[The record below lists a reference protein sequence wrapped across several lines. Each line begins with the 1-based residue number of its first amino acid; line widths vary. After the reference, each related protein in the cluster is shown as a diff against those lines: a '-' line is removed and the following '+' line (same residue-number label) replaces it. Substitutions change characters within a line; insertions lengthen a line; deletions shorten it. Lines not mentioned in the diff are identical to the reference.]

1 LRELISLEI
10 ETSGGKKV
18 TEKKN
23 WNYFE
28 LSDYKY
34 LTYKELEEKVR
45 FAGSALREV
54 GVEKGKMFNIFAST
68 SKEWQIMANG
78 KLLTSIR
85 DVRRRGD
92 EQENKEKLTPRFSDF
107 CDPRFFSLCFTI
119 HHFRYSI
126 RFTRRRRTP
135 TFNHRTRSLRTLYER
150 FSSLDRRSHRFL
162 DSIPQ
167 SSHLRWR

>member
-1 LRELISLEI
+1 MVLLE
-10 ETSGGKKV
+10 TVGGKKV

-85 DVRRRGD
+85 DVRREGRRAR
-92 EQENKEKLTPRFSDF
+92 EQGETDSS
-107 CDPRFFSLCFTI
+107 FF
-119 HHFRYSI
+119 
-126 RFTRRRRTP
+126 
-135 TFNHRTRSLRTLYER
+135 
-150 FSSLDRRSHRFL
+150 
-162 DSIPQ
+162 
-167 SSHLRWR
+167 